1 MKVLKL
7 MVPVEIPVR
16 KYIERVLWGVIG
28 MLVWALAPLAFPL
41 AEGNAIEIARSI
53 GLMAML
59 ALVVFA
65 GLLGLCWWLLNR
77 FWVSVGLPGTG
88 CMVLQFRRLEIW
100 QQLGFY
106 FAAFALVLLAGVG
119 CLMAVV

>member
-7 MVPVEIPVR
+7 LLPVGVPVW
-16 KYIERVLWGVIG
+16 KYIERVLWIVIG
-28 MLVWALAPLAFPL
+28 VLVWQLAPRMFPL
-41 AEGNAIEIARSI
+41 AEGNSIEIARSI
-53 GLMAML
+53 GLMVTL
-59 ALVVFA
+59 AWVVFV

-77 FWVSVGLPGTG
+77 FWVSVGLPGVD
-88 CMVLQFRRLEIW
+88 CLVLQFRRLEVW

-119 CLMAVV
+119 CLAAVV